1 MERVNAM
8 STTDYIPTEQ
18 DIFRIRV
25 RTTGI
30 VENAFEIDGNQFR
43 MFDVGGQRNERKKWI
58 HCFENVTAVL
68 YVAAISTYDQVLY
81 EDEKTNRMVEA
92 LNLFDEICNS
102 KWFRETAM
110 ILFLNKRDIFAE
122 KIQKVSLSV
131 CFPDYQG
138 DDTYDA
144 GIDFLME
151 TFESKNKNPDK
162 QIYTHVTCATD
173 TDNISKV
180 FNAVKDII
188 IRKSLNEAGL
198 V

>member
-1 MERVNAM
+1 MKE
-8 STTDYIPTEQ
+8 
-18 DIFRIRV
+18 
-25 RTTGI
+25 
-30 VENAFEIDGNQFR
+30 
-43 MFDVGGQRNERKKWI
+43 KKWI

-68 YVAAISTYDQVLY
+68 FVAAISTYDQVLY

-92 LNLFDEICNS
+92 LNLFEEICNS
-102 KWFRETAM
+102 RWFRETAI
-110 ILFLNKRDIFAE
+110 ILFLNKRDIFQE
-122 KIQKVSLSV
+122 KVTKVSLRV
-131 CFPDYQG
+131 CFPDYRG
-138 DDTYDA
+138 EDAYEA